1 MSLDFE
7 PPSVLPGKAGAVAVH
22 GVYFDGGEPVLDNGV
37 LHGRSRPE
45 RGVRFGEE
53 AGAAGRGRQ
62 VLVVWVATPVGE
74 DAPFIGAVTSD
85 YWVDDGSRTGYKK
98 LSAHTNGICAA
109 AGGKLDVAA
118 LTAAQKRA
126 LVALLERLSPEG
138 WKRTAPLVKLFLTG

>member
-1 MSLDFE
+1 MDFE
-7 PPSVLPGKAGAVAVH
+7 PPSVLPGKDGAVAVH
-22 GVYFDGGEPVLDNGV
+22 GVYFDGPEPVLDNGV

-45 RGVRFGEE
+45 RGVRFSEDLE
-53 AGAAGRGRQ
+53 ADGRGRRVQ
-62 VLVVWVATPVGE
+62 VVWVATRAGAA

-85 YWVDDGSRTGYKK
+85 YWVDDPSRTGYKK

-126 LVALLERLSPEG
+126 LSGLLERLSPGG
-138 WKRTAPLVKLFLTG
+138 WQRTAPLVKLFLST